1 PSPALNRIASY
12 ALRSAP
18 AVTTPTIWR
27 QHAVNRLQCRS
38 GVNTSP
44 DEAAVPGSRQDGR
57 RRTLMAWTILILSG
71 AFEAVWATALGRSDG
86 LSKLWPTVIFFAALV
101 VSMGGLAWAMKTLP
115 TGTSYAIWVGVGASL
130 TVIYSM
136 ATGAEP
142 VTLVRL
148 LLICGLIGCIIGL
161 KAVS

>member
-1 PSPALNRIASY
+1 
-12 ALRSAP
+12 
-18 AVTTPTIWR
+18 
-27 QHAVNRLQCRS
+27 
-38 GVNTSP
+38 
-44 DEAAVPGSRQDGR
+44 
-57 RRTLMAWTILILSG
+57 MAWTILILSG

>member
-1 PSPALNRIASY
+1 
-12 ALRSAP
+12 
-18 AVTTPTIWR
+18 
-27 QHAVNRLQCRS
+27 
-38 GVNTSP
+38 
-44 DEAAVPGSRQDGR
+44 
-57 RRTLMAWTILILSG
+57 MAWTILILSG

-86 LSKLWPTVIFFAALV
+86 LSKLWPTVVFFAALV

-115 TGTSYAIWVGVGASL
+115 TGTSYAVWVGVGATL
-130 TVIYSM
+130 TVVYAM

-142 VTLVRL
+142 ITWIRL